1 LFIACNATDQTFTI
15 ICFAPLNDYRVCSE
29 DAFVGGQIGAQIFY
43 HDSLLKE
50 HQAMLGAFKRLV
62 LSFAQPI
69 EPAGPN

>member
-1 LFIACNATDQTFTI
+1 
-15 ICFAPLNDYRVCSE
+15 LNDYRVCSE